1 MRFPMAKDQDGGFA
15 RDTRNLAKLKLIS
28 DKIAEKNDGFRRELL
43 DIVREGEKI
52 DGR

>member
-1 MRFPMAKDQDGGFA
+1 MAKDQDGGFA

-28 DKIAEKNDGFRRELL
+28 DKIAEENDSLQGELL
-43 DIVREGEKI
+43 DIVRQGEKI